1 VDVPD
6 NCLFPD
12 FTGDTGDYSK
22 YQVMLGGIE
31 VLDPSCFYGSSL
43 GFQFPP
49 SVGRIFRL
57 ICVILAIYSL
67 SWKKGRN
74 TLGSLLNSPWFIRS
88 PEQRT
93 RLIVKQVPLIFCL
106 NMTINELREIRWV
119 GSVTVGT
126 TNGGTVKI
134 PESSY
139 IEPRPAKSHIL
150 SGIEALLDSRVNFH
164 HRRIYYFIVMVTYLR
179 AWAKLLNCSVVSVEY
194 SLAPGNPFPRPTED
208 VLYAY
213 AYIINNATRLGLYL
227 VLADFR
233 S

>member
-1 VDVPD
+1 
-6 NCLFPD
+6 
-12 FTGDTGDYSK
+12 
-22 YQVMLGGIE
+22 MLGGIE

-150 SGIEALLDSRVNFH
+150 SGIEFFFKEVEENQTMALNLYSFIFRALLDSRVNFH